1 MHLFE
6 QQSSGLVASRF
17 QSYHAADGE
26 MCDRLKHPRQS
37 SCHSFYVRIE
47 LVIGTASHFRER
59 PERILGPPE

>member
-17 QSYHAADGE
+17 QSCHAADGE
-26 MCDRLKHPRQS
+26 MCDRLKHLRQS
-37 SCHSFYVRIE
+37 FRHPLDVRIE
-47 LVIGTASHFRER
+47 LKIGTASYFGQR